1 MATLTFHE
9 ARQCVLDHVVSPAS
23 MEGETVW
30 LSDAL
35 GRVTWEDIRSDRD
48 MPPLARSLRDGYAVR
63 SADLRNSLE
72 IRTLRIT
79 GEIRAGVMPVA
90 TVAPGEALS
99 IMTGAVIPTGA
110 DQVVMKEHAQR
121 DGDML
126 QTERRGTPGEWISPA
141 GSMASKGG
149 LVVPRGQRIDASV
162 IAMLA
167 TVGRSQV
174 RVSRQPVVRILATGD
189 EVVDIARFPNPT
201 QVRNSNSWSLASYV
215 RLCGGSPEIL
225 PIAPDEPR
233 ATRDLLE
240 YGLQSDLLLIS
251 GGVSAGDYDFVEQAL
266 AALDA
271 TFFFDRV
278 TIQPGQPT
286 VFGRARGTFFFG
298 LPGNPLSTMV
308 TFRIFAQAA
317 LERLSGLAHPRLET
331 FPATLSQDYQHKPGL
346 TRFLPAMLSPDG
358 FHVELL
364 PWQGSG
370 DIPALVRANCL
381 VVVDEQRPSWKAG
394 ETILV
399 IAK

>member
-1 MATLTFHE
+1 MATLSFE
-9 ARQCVLDHVVSPAS
+9 QARQMVLDHVISPAS
-23 MEGETVW
+23 LEGETVW

-35 GRVTWEDIRSDRD
+35 GRITWEDVASDRD
-48 MPPLARSLRDGYAVR
+48 MPPLARSLRDGYALR
-63 SADLRNSLE
+63 SADLPG
-72 IRTLRIT
+72 TLTVT
-79 GEIRAGVMPVA
+79 GEIRAGVMPLA
-90 TVAPGEALS
+90 TVAPGETLS
-99 IMTGAVIPTGA
+99 IMTGAVIPAGA
-110 DQVVMKEHAQR
+110 DQVVMKEHGQR
-121 DGDML
+121 QDA
-126 QTERRGTPGEWISPA
+126 TFKIERPAAPGEWISPG
-141 GSMASKGG
+141 GSMAHKGEI
-149 LVVPRGQRIDASV
+149 VVARGQRIDPSV

-174 RVSRQPVVRILATGD
+174 RVARQPVVRILATGD
-189 EVVDIARFPNPT
+189 EVVDIARYPNAT
-201 QVRNSNSWSLASYV
+201 QVRNSNSWALASYV
-215 RLCGGSPEIL
+215 RLCGGTPEIL
-225 PIAPDEPR
+225 PIAPDEER

-240 YGLQSDLLLIS
+240 YGLQADLLLIS
-251 GGVSAGDYDFVEQAL
+251 GGVSAGDYDVVERAL
-266 AALDA
+266 ATLDA

-278 TIQPGQPT
+278 AIQPGQPT

-331 FPATLSQDYQHKPGL
+331 FPAILNKDYQHNPGL
-346 TRFLPAMLSPDG
+346 TRFLPAKLSADG

-381 VVVDEQRPSWKAG
+381 VLVNAQRPAWKAG
-394 ETILV
+394 EQILV